1 MILFLAAVLPT
12 LFWDK
17 GPETAQSLRQAGHVQ
32 IAVAAGQ
39 LDAWKG
45 VSGITAEAADVEGRE
60 KLMPPRVDNRANQ
73 GSASRSPWIDTNG
86 AALLRKPQGK
96 FYYDVPGPQAA
107 VAAAE
112 AFAYGIAATIRTD
125 AAGLQPLAQMFEF
138 LRGLN
143 RDPLPGIADIGFI
156 DDGSA
161 AAGEVMELMIRN
173 NLQFKPI
180 ASADKNLK
188 VNVRLG
194 TPEYSLE
201 DAQNPNVMAQ
211 KIRTKLTDEKR
222 SLRVY
227 GTYIVVGRLTGSGG
241 RARVHLLNYGGVARK
256 VIGVRVRVLGR
267 YAKSQLA
274 NAGLPGQQL
283 LDYTL
288 ESNATEFTLP
298 ELQTYAVVD
307 LSR

>member
-1 MILFLAAVLPT
+1 MILLLAAALPA

-17 GPETAQSLRQAGHVQ
+17 GPDTAPALQQAGYARILVPPEQ
-32 IAVAAGQ
+32 MA
-39 LDAWKG
+39 AWKG
-45 VSGITAEAADVEGRE
+45 VAGIAAESADLNGAV

-86 AALLRKPQGK
+86 ATLLRTPQGR
-96 FYYDVPGPQAA
+96 FSYDVPGPQAA

-112 AFAYGIAATIRTD
+112 AFLYGVPAMVRTD
-125 AAGLQPLAQMFEF
+125 AAGLQPLAQMLEF
-138 LRGLN
+138 LRGVN
-143 RDPLPGIADIGFI
+143 VAPMPLVADVGFL
-156 DDGSA
+156 DDGTPV
-161 AAGEVMELMIRN
+161 AGEVIELMIRN
-173 NLQFKPI
+173 NLQFRVL
-180 ASADKNLK
+180 ASPDRNLK
-188 VNVRLG
+188 LNVRLG

-201 DAQNPNVMAQ
+201 DAKNPNVVAQ

-222 SLRVY
+222 SVRVY
-227 GTYIVVGRLTGSGG
+227 GTYTVVARLTASGG

-267 YAKSQLA
+267 YSKHQLA
-274 NAGLPGQQL
+274 SAGLPGQQL

-288 ESNATEFTLP
+288 ESNATELTLP